1 MFNLNLFNNAKIIKN
16 IQTSKI
22 METLIIILIVVM
34 TINDFIS
41 IGVYFKNNLDKRQT
55 LALQETV
62 NKAQEAF
69 LHEKKRMQ
77 DAIDNRDKTIKE
89 WVQKRVAGTSAKLFD
104 WRIQQVKREKQ

>member
-1 MFNLNLFNNAKIIKN
+1 
-16 IQTSKI
+16 

-34 TINDFIS
+34 TINDLIS

-89 WVQKRVAGTSAKLFD
+89 WVQKYESLARQQSYLIDEYNKL
-104 WRIQQVKREKQ
+104 KEESNENN